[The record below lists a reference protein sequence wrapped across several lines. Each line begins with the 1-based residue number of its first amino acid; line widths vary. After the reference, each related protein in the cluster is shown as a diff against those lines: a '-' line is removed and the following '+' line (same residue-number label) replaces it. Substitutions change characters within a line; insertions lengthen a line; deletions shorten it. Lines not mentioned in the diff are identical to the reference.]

1 MRTEA
6 YEQFLEAN
14 HKRAEQEA
22 QSKKQAKIAYYKK
35 QLEIQET
42 KNIDE
47 DILAEMTEEYF
58 KKNKVSTETTSP
70 KTKTTTPKGTKPK
83 AK

>member
-1 MRTEA
+1 LRETKNKKAQQEKQEA

-42 KNIDE
+42 KKK
-47 DILAEMTEEYF
+47 LYQAEQKLSE
-58 KKNKVSTETTSP
+58 
-70 KTKTTTPKGTKPK
+70 
-83 AK
+83 